1 MLLILILDLVP
12 DAEVGLLLR
21 GEHLDIVV
29 TELHVDDQGAVGAGL
44 LGILL
49 QISGFI
55 PTTEGAAAVAQPAS
69 AIFMIRCLYSLVP
82 MILMIITILAA
93 RHFNKLSKQ
102 MPQIEKELKE
112 RREAEA

>member
-1 MLLILILDLVP
+1 MLM
-12 DAEVGLLLR
+12 EVSTYNEYINLPR
-21 GEHLDIVV
+21 MDSSASAVMNFM
-29 TELHVDDQGAVGAGL
+29 DKCCNAVGAGL